1 MPFTATKWRR
11 KWQPTPIF
19 LPGKSQG
26 QRSLAGYSPWDLKEL
41 DMIEQLTH
49 RAIKTALKII
59 ILSEIKTN
67 IRIPLL
73 CEIKK

>member
-1 MPFTATKWRR
+1 MGKIPWRR
-11 KWQPTPIF
+11 KWHSTPVF
-19 LPGKSQG
+19 LPGRSQG

>member
-11 KWQPTPIF
+11 KWQPTSIF

-49 RAIKTALKII
+49 TAIKMALKII